1 MATALDSSGSCGED
15 PTEIRT
21 GEDKGGQRR
30 TEEDRGGQGRTRGE
44 DCEE

>member
-21 GEDKGGQRR
+21 GWTRR
-30 TEEDRGGQGRTRGE
+30 TRRTVEDRGE